1 MITTS
6 TEWDALANVPGNI
19 IAVARLHYGDGANYV
34 RVAEEDVTI
43 DGEFY
48 IGALKT
54 IPTVRGSFDWRK
66 HTSSIG
72 GGSITLSNVKW
83 DRLERPS
90 DLVED
95 DSLGSGS
102 DIGFYRRLVEIKF
115 YRKGI
120 SSWANCFPHFSGVM
134 EPVGHGRDVFTI
146 AVKDK
151 GDDIKLRKIAGTKIT
166 AADLVEFDQTQG
178 DGELGESKPSDF
190 GDKKS
195 GFCHSD
201 ASLTNFVRSK
211 DAFKMRFMGTK
222 VTGETIYQISDRQI
236 DMQEAAAYRIFAHE
250 PTIDRFVELSTA
262 SWEIIQNDNN
272 GCLIEILVTALYW
285 DYRLA
290 ASVSKSESNGG
301 DGSGVVTD
309 EANMVD
315 QDNATTGTL
324 FVNDSTTPGKPHAR
338 VTIGYEVMSD
348 PESSIGLVFVPFVR
362 SSYVEDF
369 GTGAIFEVNG
379 IDASGNGAA
388 NYIAYGTIASGT
400 STILADAT
408 GGENEGAAAN
418 HTSTIHMSYLRC
430 QFRPLERLDH
440 FAACGGGEYGDWIN
454 SRAGHQDNNAA
465 AVKKSG
471 NDLTKIGGATF
482 RSAAGGFTAAG
493 VTAGDILTLDDAV
506 GGGRLKV
513 KSKISDIDIEV
524 YGNYTDVVTSV
535 DFAILTS
542 AVVEN
547 AAGGIEYILREYGAL
562 VDADIDEDAFD
573 TASVPV
579 ASLLFAGGLVTEV
592 LIPRALAEIGEAFGL
607 YPFWGGGNKYR
618 CVAMKAI
625 YTDADVTQDVPY
637 ADMKKFDFNGKTIST
652 DLKVAS
658 VLGYGWNGNEFT
670 KRTDGVTSTANIEK
684 YNIDAESAEYELL
697 SKYISDG
704 TSADTQET
712 YNLNLRMQPHNL
724 PKVGLGLLY
733 LALEMGDILSMSDLV
748 DAEGLPLLV
757 NGEDVEQESYTR
769 NGQTIYGMFMVTGYR
784 RNRRIDLDGFQLH
797 RLS

>member
-19 IAVARLHYGDGANYV
+19 IAVARMHYGDGTNYV

-151 GDDIKLRKIAGTKIT
+151 GDDIKLRKVAGEKIT
-166 AADLVEFDQTQG
+166 AADLTAFDQTQG

-195 GFCHSD
+195 GFCAID
-201 ASLTNFVRSK
+201 ATTTDFVRPR
-211 DAFKMRFMGTK
+211 DFFKMRFMGTK

-250 PTIDRFVELSTA
+250 PTIDRFVELRTT

-272 GCLIEILVTALYW
+272 GCLIEVLATAVYW

-290 ASVSKSESNGG
+290 ASVSKSESDGG
-301 DGSGVVTD
+301 NGSGVVTD
-309 EANMVD
+309 EANMID
-315 QDNATTGTL
+315 HDNDTNGTL
-324 FVNDSTTPGKPHAR
+324 AVRDSAIAGVPHAR
-338 VTIGYEVMSD
+338 VTVGYEVMED
-348 PESSIGLVFVPFVR
+348 PESSISLTYAVYAR
-362 SSYVEDF
+362 SSYAE
-369 GTGAIFEVNG
+369 TGATAATYEVNG
-379 IDASGNGAA
+379 IDATGNSAA
-388 NYIAYGTIASGT
+388 NYIEYGTVAGGSSSVLFDVTGDGGNLFSEDHT
-400 STILADAT
+400 ATIY
-408 GGENEGAAAN
+408 E
-418 HTSTIHMSYLRC
+418 SYLRV

-465 AVKKSG
+465 AVKISG
-471 NDLTKIGGATF
+471 NDLTKSGNTF
-482 RSAAGGFTAAG
+482 ISAAGGFNAAG
-493 VTAGDILTLDDAV
+493 VAAGDILILDSAV
-506 GGGRLKV
+506 GAGRIKIE
-513 KSKISDIDIEV
+513 SKTSDTTVQV
-524 YGNYTDVVTSV
+524 YTAYVPGVVSV
-535 DFAILTS
+535 DFSILTNK
-542 AVVEN
+542 VVEN
-547 AAGGIEYILREYGAL
+547 AAGGIEYIVREYGAL
-562 VDADIDEDAFD
+562 VDADIDEDSFD

-579 ASLLFAGGLVTEV
+579 AALLFAGGLITEV
-592 LIPRALAEIGEAFGL
+592 LIPRALAEIGETFGL

-618 CVAMKAI
+618 CVAMKTTYA
-625 YTDADVTQDVPY
+625 TVDVTQDIPY
-637 ADMKKFDFNGKTIST
+637 ADMKKFDFKGRTIST

-658 VLGYGWNGNEFT
+658 VLGYGWNGDEFT
-670 KRTDGVTSTANIEK
+670 GRTDGITSAANIEK
-684 YNIDAESAEYELL
+684 YNIAVESAEYELL
-697 SKYISDG
+697 SRFISDDD
-704 TSADTQET
+704 SADTQET

-733 LALEMGDILSMSDLV
+733 LALEMGDIISMSDLV

-769 NGQTIYGMFMVTGYR
+769 NGQTIYGMFMIMGYK
-784 RNRRIDLDGFQLH
+784 RNRKIDLDGFQLH